1 MSSNVLKKRLLIL
14 GGNGYVGQNICHAAL
29 LQSDKYLVRSLSRSG
44 PPSPSST
51 PPHLASTLE
60 QVEWVS
66 GDVFDASARKDSMEG
81 VDYVVST
88 IGAFGSNEFM
98 QRICGDA
105 TIEAILTAKEAG
117 VKKFGFVSSAQVYE
131 GSAGVKIPESVPMHG
146 YFQGK
151 YRAEK
156 ELVRGFPNNHVILR
170 PGFIY
175 GPRAAGA
182 LGILPLHLLG
192 APLSFVGTGM
202 GPVSKV
208 IGRIPFV
215 GKEMESMV
223 PVDSVGRAMVESLGK
238 EGEMDRGITLEA
250 EDIRRF

>member
-1 MSSNVLKKRLLIL
+1 MASNVLKKRLLIL

-29 LQSDKYLVRSLSRSG
+29 LQSDKYLVRSLNRSG
-44 PPSPSST
+44 PPSASST
-51 PPHLASTLE
+51 PPHLASSLK
-60 QVEWVS
+60 QVEWIS

-98 QRICGDA
+98 QKICGDA
-105 TIEAILTAKEAG
+105 TIEAIRTAKEVG
-117 VKKFGFVSSAQVYE
+117 VEKFGFVSSAQVFE
-131 GSAGVKIPESVPMHG
+131 GSAGLKIPESMPMHG

-151 YRAEK
+151 YRAER
-156 ELVRGFPNNHVILR
+156 ELVKEFPSKYVILR

-182 LGILPLHLLG
+182 LGVLPLHIVG

-208 IGRIPFV
+208 IRSIPFV
-215 GKEMESMV
+215 GKEMESIV
-223 PVDSVGRAMVESLGK
+223 PVESVGRAMVESLRMEE
-238 EGEMDRGITLEA
+238 EGGRGITLEA
-250 EDIRRF
+250 EDIRKF